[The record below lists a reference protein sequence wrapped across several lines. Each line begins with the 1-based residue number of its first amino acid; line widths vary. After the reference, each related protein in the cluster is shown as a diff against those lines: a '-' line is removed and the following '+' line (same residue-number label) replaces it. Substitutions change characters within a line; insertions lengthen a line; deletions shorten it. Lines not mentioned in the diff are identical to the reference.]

1 MLADSQG
8 RGLIIWPIAQKL
20 FQSVMFQTRPK
31 WTGGRGIT
39 VGSMR
44 HAGTRPT
51 LPWDAASRPP
61 SIDFGK
67 FAKPPIAFETT
78 SRNFALCALDNRR
91 ENLSEIDSAQRALQY
106 GLFNP
111 QPAVVHA
118 LKPMPTEQ
126 RLLTGIAKDSGGSP
140 LANAIVN
147 LFRVDYDSGNNK
159 IYTHIGK
166 SISDASGV
174 YTFYVNR
181 TSKYRVTADKNDL
194 TTAGI
199 SYDTLS
205 A

>member
-1 MLADSQG
+1 
-8 RGLIIWPIAQKL
+8 
-20 FQSVMFQTRPK
+20 
-31 WTGGRGIT
+31 
-39 VGSMR
+39 
-44 HAGTRPT
+44 
-51 LPWDAASRPP
+51 
-61 SIDFGK
+61 
-67 FAKPPIAFETT
+67 
-78 SRNFALCALDNRR
+78 
-91 ENLSEIDSAQRALQY
+91 
-106 GLFNP
+106 
-111 QPAVVHA
+111 
-118 LKPMPTEQ
+118 MPTEQ